1 VRLLRPLRRRDFAL
15 LFAGGTVSL
24 VGDGIYTVA
33 LAFQVYALDNSPG
46 ALSVVLV
53 CFSASLVACAL
64 AAGVIVDRV
73 DRRAVMVVSDAV
85 QLLAIGGMGL
95 LSVTG
100 ALEVWHCAV
109 LAVLVGAATAFVNPA
124 ATALL
129 PHVVPEEEIV
139 TATSLQQSA
148 QQASVALIGPALGG
162 LLVSAV
168 GPGTALLADAGT
180 FAVSAAAVASLRTK
194 ARPPAREEPGN
205 AIREV
210 REGLAYVRGRAWLW
224 GTLLIACIAV
234 LCIEGPVDIAL
245 PYVIKNGW
253 QEGAGTYGVLL
264 AVAGLAGIGAS
275 LLVGGLGLP
284 RRPVATMIGL
294 WAVSILAIAG
304 FALVDG
310 LLWAVPFALVFG
322 AGTAGDTIWFALL
335 QTNVPRE
342 LLGRVSSLDWMLSF
356 LLLPL
361 SYALAGPLSELLGA
375 RDLLVVAAVAGASA
389 CVALLAAMPAMRAR
403 WERP

>member
-1 VRLLRPLRRRDFAL
+1 MRLVRPLRRRDFAL
-15 LFAGGTVSL
+15 LFAGSTVSL

-46 ALSVVLV
+46 ALSLVLL
-53 CFSASLVACAL
+53 CFSASLVASAL

-73 DRRAVMVVSDAV
+73 DRRAVMVAADAV

-109 LAVLVGAATAFVNPA
+109 LAVLVGAATAFLNPA

-129 PHVVPEEEIV
+129 PHVVPQEEIV
-139 TATSLQQSA
+139 AASSLQRSA

-162 LLVSAV
+162 LLVSAT
-168 GPGTALLADAGT
+168 GAGTALLVDAGT
-180 FAVSAAAVASLRTK
+180 FAVSMAAVASLRTD
-194 ARPPAREEPGN
+194 ARPPAREEP
-205 AIREV
+205 ADVLREL
-210 REGLAYVRGRAWLW
+210 REGLTYVRGRAWLW
-224 GTLLIACIAV
+224 GTLLIACVAI
-234 LCIEGPVDIAL
+234 LCIEGPVDIGL
-245 PYVIKNGW
+245 PYIIKNEW
-253 QEGAGTYGVLL
+253 HEGAGTYGVLL
-264 AVAGLAGIGAS
+264 AVAGVAGIGSS
-275 LLVGGLGLP
+275 LVVGGLGLP
-284 RRPVATMIGL
+284 RRPVLVLVVL
-294 WAVSILAIAG
+294 WAVSILALAG
-304 FALVDG
+304 FAIVDG

-335 QTNVPRE
+335 QTSVPRE

-361 SYALAGPLSELLGA
+361 SYALAGPLAELLGA
-375 RDLLVVAAVAGASA
+375 RELLVLAAVAGASA
-389 CVALLAAMPAMRAR
+389 CALLLGAMPAMRAR
-403 WERP
+403 WQRP